1 MNLAKLGGAL
11 LMGIGMSY
19 TTSASISKTT
29 VFSIGENGSK
39 YYRIPAVTTLGNGN
53 IVAICDDRGA
63 SSADLSSNES
73 IKLVGKISSDHGKSF
88 DTSSEIAPKLG
99 SQYGDAALVVDKYTG
114 KLLCMFAAE
123 EDIKHS
129 TESSC
134 GKIYITSSADGCSW
148 EEPID
153 ITDQIK
159 AAIPSDY
166 TYCGG
171 FVSSGNMIYVPGNY
185 QGTVYAA
192 VVAKIYK
199 TFTFLPEERQLVFI
213 IKSIDKD
220 RKEWTVVNTASYG
233 NPVYKD
239 GEESKLAQLSDGS
252 LLLSMRT
259 NGGAQRYFVS
269 TDGGATWPTKYTG
282 MTQPGCNG
290 DMLQINY
297 NAKSYLLQ
305 SAANSSSNY
314 EKVSIYYSEDQGKTW
329 ALGTEVCSGN
339 SRYSSLTKMWDGSV
353 GCFVEEGDDTNGYD
367 MNFYTMDITDIL
379 REQTIS
385 NTYDGSMVCNGK
397 GYMSIPGNK
406 AFDIAKNGKMTI
418 TCRVLLND
426 FTNTDNKDFGVLST
440 RWHAERASTSNFA
453 NFSGYEI
460 IAGKSED
467 ESLGVNVTIDNTNAT
482 TERVLKNGYHD
493 AINPSRWAHVAV
505 VFDLEEGTVKVYAD
519 GVLKETQTEE
529 WIKSE
534 AGNENGG
541 LTDVK
546 AKGGAITTNT
556 RNLLV
561 GTRYDFHQFTRT
573 SELFGNYY
581 GSVASLEKIFN
592 SNIDDVRFYNTA
604 FTQEEVLED
613 KNSGF
618 PIRTKADG
626 LIAAY
631 DFADQDNTMT
641 DGKFTD
647 ISGNGH
653 DGTIATNNY
662 EFPTIEHNIK
672 VTPIKP
678 NEEEGTLTVTR
689 FNNGEEIVV
698 ENGSEYDASK
708 NQDFKATAV
717 AKEGWVLIGIYVN
730 GVAVPQNG
738 FFKAGEDAEVTAL
751 FRKEQDLNFY
761 LVGNAFGTAR
771 TYNEDYKFTYIESA
785 GNYQL
790 EFPGNLQG
798 NFRVVEYDNNH
809 DAVEINLFADYEAN
823 NYGFKLMETSDPYN
837 LKVFN
842 AEDLSGV
849 PFVVYSEGL
858 IDNIHCLSNPTLVLT
873 YTNSVKTL
881 QISRGIWTGVEDIAV
896 DNDKDAPVEY
906 YNMQGMKVNI
916 NTAAPGIYIRR
927 QGNKAIKIVH

>member
-1 MNLAKLGGAL
+1 
-11 LMGIGMSY
+11 
-19 TTSASISKTT
+19 
-29 VFSIGENGSK
+29 
-39 YYRIPAVTTLGNGN
+39 
-53 IVAICDDRGA
+53 
-63 SSADLSSNES
+63 
-73 IKLVGKISSDHGKSF
+73 
-88 DTSSEIAPKLG
+88 
-99 SQYGDAALVVDKYTG
+99 
-114 KLLCMFAAE
+114 
-123 EDIKHS
+123 
-129 TESSC
+129 
-134 GKIYITSSADGCSW
+134 
-148 EEPID
+148 
-153 ITDQIK
+153 
-159 AAIPSDY
+159 
-166 TYCGG
+166 
-171 FVSSGNMIYVPGNY
+171 
-185 QGTVYAA
+185 
-192 VVAKIYK
+192 
-199 TFTFLPEERQLVFI
+199 
-213 IKSIDKD
+213 
-220 RKEWTVVNTASYG
+220 
-233 NPVYKD
+233 
-239 GEESKLAQLSDGS
+239 
-252 LLLSMRT
+252 
-259 NGGAQRYFVS
+259 
-269 TDGGATWPTKYTG
+269 
-282 MTQPGCNG
+282 
-290 DMLQINY
+290 
-297 NAKSYLLQ
+297 
-305 SAANSSSNY
+305 
-314 EKVSIYYSEDQGKTW
+314 
-329 ALGTEVCSGN
+329 
-339 SRYSSLTKMWDGSV
+339 
-353 GCFVEEGDDTNGYD
+353 
-367 MNFYTMDITDIL
+367 
-379 REQTIS
+379 
-385 NTYDGSMVCNGK
+385 
-397 GYMSIPGNK
+397 
-406 AFDIAKNGKMTI
+406 
-418 TCRVLLND
+418 
-426 FTNTDNKDFGVLST
+426 
-440 RWHAERASTSNFA
+440 
-453 NFSGYEI
+453 
-460 IAGKSED
+460 
-467 ESLGVNVTIDNTNAT
+467 LGVNVTIDNTNAK

-823 NYGFKLMETSDPYN
+823 EYGFKLMETSDPYN

-916 NTAAPGIYIRR
+916 STAAPGIYIRR